1 MLETYRNLVSL
12 GEVIQP
18 QPFPPPHPQLRS
30 SRIQI
35 RSDLPIGARKG
46 ALGLRPAGGPGS
58 RACERCRHGSTQ
70 GSLCKHVTAR
80 VKMTPAAEPPGG
92 TSGSFFGGVATM
104 GDPRGTRRILVTGG
118 SGLVG
123 RAIQK
128 VVEDGARLPGE
139 DWVFV
144 SSKDADLTDAAQ
156 TRALF
161 QQVQPTHVIHL
172 AAMVGGLFRNI
183 KYNLDFWR
191 KNIHINDN
199 VLHSAF
205 EVGVRKVVSCLSTC
219 IFPDKTT
226 YPIDETMI
234 HNGPPHSS
242 NFGYSYAK
250 RMIDVQN
257 RAYFQQHGCT
267 FTAVIPTN
275 VFGPHDNFSIE
286 DGHVLP
292 GLIHKVHLAKSSGSA
307 LTVWGTGRPRRQ
319 FIYSLDLAR
328 LFIWALREYNEVE
341 PIILSVGEED
351 EVSVQEAAEAVV
363 EAMDFHGEV
372 TFDTTKSDGQFK
384 KTASNAKLRA
394 YLPDFRFTPFKQ
406 AVKET
411 CAWFTDNYEQARK

>member
-1 MLETYRNLVSL
+1 MSE
-12 GEVIQP
+12 
-18 QPFPPPHPQLRS
+18 
-30 SRIQI
+30 
-35 RSDLPIGARKG
+35 
-46 ALGLRPAGGPGS
+46 
-58 RACERCRHGSTQ
+58 
-70 GSLCKHVTAR
+70 
-80 VKMTPAAEPPGG
+80 PGG
-92 TSGSFFGGVATM
+92 SV
-104 GDPRGTRRILVTGG
+104 RILVTGG

-123 RAIQK
+123 RAIQE
-128 VVEDGARLPGE
+128 VVADGAGLPGE

-161 QQVQPTHVIHL
+161 EKVRPTHVIHL

-234 HNGPPHSS
+234 HNGPPHNS

-275 VFGPHDNFSIE
+275 VFGPHDNFNIE

-307 LTVWGTGRPRRQ
+307 LTVWGTGKPRRQ

-328 LFIWALREYNEVE
+328 LFIWVLREYDEVE
-341 PIILSVGEED
+341 PIILSVGEEE
-351 EVSVQEAAEAVV
+351 EVSIQEAAEAVV
-363 EAMDFHGEV
+363 EAMDFRGEV
-372 TFDTTKSDGQFK
+372 TFDTSKSDGQFK
-384 KTASNAKLRA
+384 KTASNGKLRT

-406 AVKET
+406 GEPPALPWLSYPIPRDLPAPPSWLWVT
-411 CAWFTDNYEQARK
+411 PAPP